1 MSQGQGR
8 GKGKE
13 EPSLAL
19 HSFAQSGK
27 QGLCRRRRRPRQG
40 ARVRKRRSKKA
51 AACLTDRVFLEV
63 AVEEE
68 VEDGKVSPSSLK
80 IWGKWVELRSW
91 RIPFSARRP
100 RPERTKH
107 GGILLL
113 VLLHLGGGRGGVLPG
128 KPNAEKN
135 HTTYF
140 RL

>member
-40 ARVRKRRSKKA
+40 QEQGKGGASKKA

-68 VEDGKVSPSSLK
+68 VEDGKMSLSPLNS
-80 IWGKWVELRSW
+80 
-91 RIPFSARRP
+91 
-100 RPERTKH
+100 
-107 GGILLL
+107 GGNGL
-113 VLLHLGGGRGGVLPG
+113 
-128 KPNAEKN
+128 N
-135 HTTYF
+135 
-140 RL
+140 